1 MELGPRGM
9 RFFLNLYPP
18 YLFTRT
24 RVKSISPDWR
34 EAVVVLKKSLLTRNY
49 VGTTFGGSI
58 FAASDPFFML
68 LLIKILGIREHIVW
82 DKAATIE
89 YKRPAR
95 SSLTLRFAISDADLE
110 AIRRDLE
117 SKAKSEP
124 VLRVD
129 AIDREGQVCATV
141 SKTIYIRRKGDGDGS
156 MSSS

>member
-1 MELGPRGM
+1 M
-9 RFFLNLYPP
+9 RLLLNLYPP

-34 EAVVVLKKSLLTRNY
+34 ETVVVLKKSLLTRNY

-68 LLIKILGIREHIVW
+68 LLIKILGIREHVVW

-95 SSLTLRFAISDADLE
+95 SSLTFRFAISDADLE

-117 SKAKSEP
+117 SKGKSEP
-124 VLRVD
+124 VLTVD
-129 AIDREGQVCATV
+129 AVDRAGQVCATV
-141 SKTIYIRRKGDGDGS
+141 SKTIYIRRK
-156 MSSS
+156 